1 MLTAGA
7 LKAEEA
13 EKAKTAEEMGNER
26 KGETKRWQKAEK
38 ANATARESEEVRGKG
53 ERVERRLVCACT
65 VAAVE
70 QQDTY
75 TNAEK
80 QRRRRRR
87 RVETVEEVV

>member
-1 MLTAGA
+1 MTAGA

-53 ERVERRLVCACT
+53 ERAERRLVCACT
-65 VAAVE
+65 AAAVE

-75 TNAEK
+75 NAEK
-80 QRRRRRR
+80 QRRRWKRWKR
-87 RVETVEEVV
+87 